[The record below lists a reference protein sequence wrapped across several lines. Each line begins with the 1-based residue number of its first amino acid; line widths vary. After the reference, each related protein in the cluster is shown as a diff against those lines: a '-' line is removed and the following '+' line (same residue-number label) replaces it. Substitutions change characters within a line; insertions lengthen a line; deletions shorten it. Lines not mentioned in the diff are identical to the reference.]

1 MVQWYI
7 GTLVCRPSAWCSST
21 CKEYLKVKNQL
32 KEVVFAFFATTTCNL
47 SENLTS
53 LKEYTVLD
61 PLCFWKLALPYFLY
75 QTKALD
81 PGHFLPKGQKNC
93 P

>member
-1 MVQWYI
+1 M
-7 GTLVCRPSAWCSST
+7 
-21 CKEYLKVKNQL
+21 
-32 KEVVFAFFATTTCNL
+32 EVVFAFFATTTCNL

-75 QTKALD
+75 QTKRSTLVA
-81 PGHFLPKGQKNC
+81 FYRRAEKNR

>member
-7 GTLVCRPSAWCSST
+7 GTISRPSAWCSST

-47 SENLTS
+47 SKNPTS

-61 PLCFWKLALPYFLY
+61 PLCFGNWHNMAKQG
-75 QTKALD
+75 QTMAR
-81 PGHFLPKGQKNC
+81 GF
-93 P
+93 

>member
-7 GTLVCRPSAWCSST
+7 GTLVCLSRPSAWCSST
-21 CKEYLKVKNQL
+21 CKEYLKVKNRL

-47 SENLTS
+47 SENPTS

-61 PLCFWKLALPYFLY
+61 LLCF
-75 QTKALD
+75 
-81 PGHFLPKGQKNC
+81 
-93 P
+93 